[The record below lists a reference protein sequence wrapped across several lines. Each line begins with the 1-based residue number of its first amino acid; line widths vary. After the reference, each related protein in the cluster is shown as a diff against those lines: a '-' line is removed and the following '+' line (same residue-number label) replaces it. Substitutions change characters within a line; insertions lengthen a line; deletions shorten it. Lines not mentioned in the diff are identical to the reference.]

1 MAKNPRKPREFD
13 AVLGGQVSPP
23 ISGAVLGGIEGLH
36 QRFADLQ
43 EQVRLDALADAL
55 SYGNEGINILVKAL
69 KDASLQVRVSAYKIL
84 KQLNQALEE
93 TAKGVRLN
101 VGDKIYCVY
110 RSSLYYG
117 DDWFYLRDTIHG
129 IEDEDE
135 DYYEYEEE
143 SEENLFYKSQSDDG
157 DGYAYYI
164 TSVKENKEYFTSE
177 YYKPVFISPHISKQE
192 AEKAAEILHRKRL
205 LQVDAEF
212 GMILGENYYEKEQL
226 KQWCQENNLS
236 INYSYNEN
244 LDAFKLRVYIFLQEN
259 LNIEL
264 INKLWEYTLTD
275 RRLAFVHEF
284 IIDRKCYLRPN
295 DNL

>member
-1 MAKNPRKPREFD
+1 MGNNSKEPKEFD
-13 AVLGGQVSPP
+13 TVLGRQVPP
-23 ISGAVLGGIEGLH
+23 PVTGAVLGGIEGLR
-36 QRFADLQ
+36 QRFASVN
-43 EQVRLDALADAL
+43 EQVRLDAMANAL
-55 SYGNEGINILVKAL
+55 NYGDEGIDILVQAL
-69 KDASLQVRVSAYKIL
+69 KDTSLQVRVRAYEIL
-84 KQLNQALEE
+84 KQSNKAELEIQS
-93 TAKGVRLN
+93 GIRLN

-205 LQVDAEF
+205 LQVDVEF
-212 GMILGENYYEKEQL
+212 GMILGENHYEKEQL
-226 KQWCQENNLS
+226 KQWCQENHLS
-236 INYSYNEN
+236 INYSYNQN